1 MALFN
6 QFKTAFN
13 WFFLIYNIIAVIPEL
28 SDLDPLAEISPFIVV
43 LLLNLVKEA
52 IEDYRKYKNDIKANN
67 ASVLIFN
74 DKRFI
79 KDKCK
84 NIRVGNI
91 IKIYKEDLI
100 PADVLIIKSSLKN
113 GLAYMQTS
121 NLDGENTLKP
131 REALHLTQKC
141 NLNSLKNFKN
151 LFDCNKDHFYIE
163 VIHPN
168 KNIYDIEGT
177 AFFDNN
183 KNHIN
188 IKNVLLRGSRL
199 KNVDYVYGIVIYNGH
214 DTKLMQNIEHSSTK
228 LSTIDV
234 KLNYI
239 IFIIFIIFLIMN
251 TISSCVGI
259 NSREEKLPNYDK
271 NQTRAEYLFYYNK
284 TDPKNALEITR
295 IISNNFLIYKLLFT
309 N

>member
-1 MALFN
+1 MKEITNSETQNNKSNKKTTLMEALKESRKIQNKSMKSPNPLIINDNNDLEKDLRNNNIYNKQNEGMTFEKIKEDKNNYNVQIKKIKIINKEDKNNKNELPQITSSNLRKIYVDLNNTEYINEEASIILSSQKALFNSNSIRTCQYTIITFLPLALFN

-100 PADVLIIKSSLKN
+100 PADVLIIK
-113 GLAYMQTS
+113 
-121 NLDGENTLKP
+121 
-131 REALHLTQKC
+131 
-141 NLNSLKNFKN
+141 
-151 LFDCNKDHFYIE
+151 
-163 VIHPN
+163 
-168 KNIYDIEGT
+168 
-177 AFFDNN
+177 
-183 KNHIN
+183 
-188 IKNVLLRGSRL
+188 
-199 KNVDYVYGIVIYNGH
+199 
-214 DTKLMQNIEHSSTK
+214 
-228 LSTIDV
+228 
-234 KLNYI
+234 
-239 IFIIFIIFLIMN
+239 
-251 TISSCVGI
+251 
-259 NSREEKLPNYDK
+259 
-271 NQTRAEYLFYYNK
+271 
-284 TDPKNALEITR
+284 
-295 IISNNFLIYKLLFT
+295 
-309 N
+309 

>member
-1 MALFN
+1 MKEITNSETQNNKSNKKTTLMEALKESRKIQNKSMKSPNPLIINDNNDLEKDLRNNNIYNKQNEGMTFEKFKEDKNNFNVQIKKIKIINKEDKNNKNELPQITSSNLRKIYVDLNNTEYINEEASIILSSQKASFNSNSIRTCQYTIITFLPLALFN

-100 PADVLIIKSSLKN
+100 PADVLIIK
-113 GLAYMQTS
+113 
-121 NLDGENTLKP
+121 
-131 REALHLTQKC
+131 
-141 NLNSLKNFKN
+141 
-151 LFDCNKDHFYIE
+151 
-163 VIHPN
+163 
-168 KNIYDIEGT
+168 
-177 AFFDNN
+177 
-183 KNHIN
+183 
-188 IKNVLLRGSRL
+188 
-199 KNVDYVYGIVIYNGH
+199 
-214 DTKLMQNIEHSSTK
+214 
-228 LSTIDV
+228 
-234 KLNYI
+234 
-239 IFIIFIIFLIMN
+239 
-251 TISSCVGI
+251 
-259 NSREEKLPNYDK
+259 
-271 NQTRAEYLFYYNK
+271 
-284 TDPKNALEITR
+284 
-295 IISNNFLIYKLLFT
+295 
-309 N
+309 